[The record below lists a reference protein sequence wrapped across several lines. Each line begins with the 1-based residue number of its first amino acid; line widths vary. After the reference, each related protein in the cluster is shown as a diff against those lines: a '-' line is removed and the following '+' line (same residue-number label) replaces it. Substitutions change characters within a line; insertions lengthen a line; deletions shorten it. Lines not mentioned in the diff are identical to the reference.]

1 MNIKIIGLERK
12 LSDGTVTEVHW
23 YASLKDGE
31 REVAASGTVH
41 LRRDDNSAAVIP
53 FEDLTEAKVIE
64 WVKAEWS
71 SPEETLKE
79 ELAEL
84 KTPTKA
90 NGLPWIEE

>member
-23 YASLKDGE
+23 QATLKDGE
-31 REVAASGTVH
+31 YSTGASGTVS
-41 LRRDDNSAAVIP
+41 LRRDDNSAAFIP

-71 SPEETLKE
+71 SPEDILKAE
-79 ELAEL
+79 MAEL

-90 NGLPWIEE
+90 NGLPW